1 MPTAPTRTRRRT
13 AAQDEPPPAA
23 DPAPEPEPEPPA
35 AGELDDDEQALY
47 PPNFVRDQV
56 DGVKVVKDE
65 VLSSGLSAHMGRLV
79 PLKGYRVLTLE
90 NGEQVYGCNDC
101 PDFTGTRGEV
111 KAHRGAEHEVALGG
125 SSRRRKDPAADG
137 EVVTLPPGSDTMTL
151 RELLELAGHVAHWE
165 TVLANLASENEDLR
179 ATLAAE
185 KAARRTAERDLDK
198 LQQKLRRL
206 VGED

>member
-13 AAQDEPPPAA
+13 AAQDKPSAAA
-23 DPAPEPEPEPPA
+23 DPVPEPEPEPT
-35 AGELDDDEQALY
+35 AGAEVDDDEQALY
-47 PPNFVRDQV
+47 PPNFVRVEV

-65 VLSSGLSAHMGRLV
+65 VLSSGLTAHMGRLV

-125 SSRRRKDPAADG
+125 SSRRRKDPGADG
-137 EVVTLPPGSDTMTL
+137 EAVTLPPGADTMTL
-151 RELLELAGHVAHWE
+151 KELLELAGHVSQWE
-165 TVLANLASENEDLR
+165 VILANLASENEDLR
-179 ATLAAE
+179 AAVAAE
-185 KAARRTAERDLDK
+185 RAGRRTAERELDK
-198 LQQKLRRL
+198 FQQKLRRL